1 METDSEDRGSDSKGS
16 ITIDDVLTT
25 VLAEYPS
32 VTIQNLTAS
41 FRDGGLTE
49 EQVETLYEHAIKR
62 QNLHYRILAGFHGI
76 KISDTVESSGVV
88 SVKSNEIPAG
98 VDAPE
103 HFVFDDP
110 KNYEKLSEEQRAK
123 MTESMMKNHKDWVE
137 SRGKNSNIR

>member
-1 METDSEDRGSDSKGS
+1 METDSEDRGSDSKGT

-25 VLAEYPS
+25 ILSEYPS

-49 EQVETLYEHAIKR
+49 EQVETLYEHALKR

-76 KISDTVESSGVV
+76 KISDTTKSSGSM
-88 SVKSNEIPAG
+88 SVKSNELPEGINT
-98 VDAPE
+98 PE

-110 KNYEKLSEEQRAK
+110 KNYEKLSEDQRTK
-123 MTESMMKNHKDWVE
+123 MTETMMSNHKNWVE